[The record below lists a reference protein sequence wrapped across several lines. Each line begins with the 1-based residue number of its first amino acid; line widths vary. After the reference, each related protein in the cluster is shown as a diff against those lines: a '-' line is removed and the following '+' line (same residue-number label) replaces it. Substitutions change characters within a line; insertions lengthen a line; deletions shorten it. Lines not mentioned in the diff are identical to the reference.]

1 MSTPKFECIGI
12 CGSVGKRR
20 YADKKNALAAIE
32 YTAKS
37 VDEDPLTWNAYV
49 CKQCEDWH
57 IGHIRTQRR
66 VIYISDEAIV
76 DSIVHE

>member
-1 MSTPKFECIGI
+1 MSTPRFECIGI
-12 CGSVGKRR
+12 CGSTKKRR
-20 YADKKNALAAIE
+20 YADKRNALAAIE
-32 YTAKS
+32 YTTKS